1 MLFEKINTLI
11 IPELCYFKVYLLM
24 RACISLFRVTLNYKP
39 EPSSNCALQVGDDKL
54 VRMLRIT
61 LFATSAYY
69 GH

>member
-1 MLFEKINTLI
+1 MFLWSLLI
-11 IPELCYFKVYLLM
+11 DARVHLYF
-24 RACISLFRVTLNYKP
+24 VTLNYKP
-39 EPSSNCALQVGDDKL
+39 EPSSNCALQVGDKL